1 MKTRRIYTDGC
12 DEEEEG
18 KPAKLTVPP
27 AGNLLAPHDCIA
39 WPPLHA
45 TATTKPRSRSKSF
58 TRREKEAK
66 RIQKLL
72 KLDAR
77 CDVED
82 EGHDGTLKLS
92 VALKSESC
100 TRKGKD
106 KAVGIS

>member
-12 DEEEEG
+12 DEEEKG

-27 AGNLLAPHDCIA
+27 AGNLLAPHDCIVVA

-45 TATTKPRSRSKSF
+45 TATTKISLAPSANHSRDFRK
-58 TRREKEAK
+58 K

-92 VALKSESC
+92 VL
-100 TRKGKD
+100 
-106 KAVGIS
+106 